1 MPDVFRSEGEL
12 DELMARVRACQ
23 VPNAEFTHRNH
34 LAMAACT
41 VFEGGTLDDIRQ
53 AILALNEANKVE
65 QTPTGGYHETLT
77 VAWHA
82 LVAAHLRS
90 LPDETPRL
98 LAVNSVLHA
107 LSDKNVILNHYTKD
121 RVMSW
126 EARVAFAAPDV
137 RPLP

>member
-1 MPDVFRSEGEL
+1 MVEVFRSEDEL
-12 DELMARVRACQ
+12 DAFITRIAARQ
-23 VPNAEFTHRNH
+23 MPNEEFSHRNH

-41 VFEGGTLDDIRQ
+41 VFGGGSLEDVRAT
-53 AILALNEANKVE
+53 ILALNQANGVE

-90 LPDETPRL
+90 LPVETPRL

-107 LSDKNVILNHYTKD
+107 YADKRAVLQHYSRD
-121 RVMSW
+121 LVMSW
-126 EARVAFAAPDV
+126 EARRGFVEPDLK
-137 RPLP
+137 PLP